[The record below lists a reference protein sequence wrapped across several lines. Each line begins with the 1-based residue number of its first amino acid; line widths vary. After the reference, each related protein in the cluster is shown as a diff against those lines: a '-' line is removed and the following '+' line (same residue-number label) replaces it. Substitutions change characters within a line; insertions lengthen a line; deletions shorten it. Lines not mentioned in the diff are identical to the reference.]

1 MEKKTDKPT
10 TVGKIKVS
18 DLAKELGLSSKDL
31 LQTLKDLGVSAKTA
45 ASSIDAE
52 SAQVVREINA
62 PAKEKEKER
71 EEEKEGKEKEA
82 VKEEAPPQE
91 AVIKVEKKVEPK
103 IDGPIIDTPEISVK
117 DLSDKIAVRASE
129 LIKELM

>member
-10 TVGKIKVS
+10 TVGKTKVS

-71 EEEKEGKEKEA
+71 EEEKEGKEKR
-82 VKEEAPPQE
+82 PS
-91 AVIKVEKKVEPK
+91 KKKLRRRKP
-103 IDGPIIDTPEISVK
+103 
-117 DLSDKIAVRASE
+117 
-129 LIKELM
+129 